1 MTAWLRRLSGAR
13 ALPLALVLLALA
25 LWLAKPIVFVGGAS
39 DDARYLAAARAW
51 LAHGPVVGAQHWD
64 LRHPLVLPVAAATGL
79 FGEGRLGLLLVP
91 VGYALALLLLGVV
104 VLRAR
109 FGAGAAALWGVLF
122 AANPLVHE
130 LATRLYPDLAEAL
143 FVCASLAA
151 CDAAARRGRGRSGL
165 LLLAGMAA
173 SLAMLT
179 RETSFFLPLLYAG
192 LFVTGRWLSR
202 GDWLL
207 VAAGAAPLL
216 LLDNGALW
224 WATGDPLYRLHVAL
238 HHVAVPSTHMAG
250 ATFGGSVLMN
260 PALAGRWIQTGPVD
274 LHWAVNPLLYLA
286 VEPFYGGAFLL
297 AGALLLA
304 GRGRR
309 MLEEAERRWLWRAG
323 GFAALAFVFVTYVLM
338 VSQRP
343 RYYLLAL
350 LAVLALDAV
359 LAVRLRPAR
368 PRLVAALV
376 GVTLA
381 ASTVIVA
388 VRHAAGQGLPAA
400 VAQSSPGRGGG
411 APKA

>member
-1 MTAWLRRLSGAR
+1 MTAWFRRLSGVR
-13 ALPLALVLLALA
+13 ALSAALVLLALA

-64 LRHPLVLPVAAATGL
+64 LRHPLVLPVAAATGAL
-79 FGEGRLGLLLVP
+79 GEGRLGLLLVP
-91 VGYALALLLLGVV
+91 VAYGLALLLLGVA

-109 FGAGAAALWGVLF
+109 FGAGVAALWGVLF

-143 FVCASLAA
+143 FACASLAA
-151 CDAAARRGRGRSGL
+151 CDAAARRERRSTL
-165 LLLAGMAA
+165 LLLAGVAA

-179 RETSFFLPLLYAG
+179 RETSFFLPLLYAA
-192 LFVTGRWLSR
+192 LFVAGRWLSR
-202 GDWLL
+202 RDWLL
-207 VAAGAAPLL
+207 VAAGALPLL

-224 WATGDPLYRLHVAL
+224 WATGDPLHRLHVAL
-238 HHVAVPSTHMAG
+238 AHVAVPSTHMAG

-260 PALAGRWIQTGPVD
+260 PALAARWIQTGPVD
-274 LHWAVNPLLYLA
+274 LHWAVNPLVYLLLD
-286 VEPFYGGAFLL
+286 PFYGAAFLL

-304 GRGRR
+304 ARGRS
-309 MLEEAERRWLWRAG
+309 LLDAAERRWLWRAG
-323 GFAALAFVFVTYVLM
+323 GVAALAFVFVTYVLM

-359 LAVRLRPAR
+359 LAMRLWPAR
-368 PRLVAALV
+368 PGLVAALV
-376 GVTLA
+376 GMTLV

-400 VAQSSPGRGGG
+400 VSQPSPGRGGG
-411 APKA
+411 APKV